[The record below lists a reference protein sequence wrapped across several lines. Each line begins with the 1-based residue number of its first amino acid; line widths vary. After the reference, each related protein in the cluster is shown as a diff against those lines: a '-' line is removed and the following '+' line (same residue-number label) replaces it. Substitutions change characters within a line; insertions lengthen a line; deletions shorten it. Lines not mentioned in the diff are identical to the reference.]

1 MFRVSLCRNFLVV
14 LMAAHYYRELLN
26 FCAHT
31 LQDRDAAADVVQE
44 TYARVIAVGRT
55 QIVAQ
60 PRALLYR
67 VARNLLADLH
77 RREQVRALES
87 LESLAESMHPLAPR
101 ELQPEEALDAR
112 QYSRAMMEVIDGLPA
127 RCREAFVL
135 NRFEGLSH
143 QQVAEQMGIS
153 RNMVAQHVIRAVL
166 ACKACDDRLRAGQ
179 GKKA

>member
-1 MFRVSLCRNFLVV
+1 
-14 LMAAHYYRELLN
+14 MAAHFYRELLN

-44 TYARVIAVGRT
+44 TYARVIALGRT
-55 QIVAQ
+55 QIVVQ

-67 VARNLLADLH
+67 VARNLLADRH
-77 RREQVRALES
+77 RREQVRAQES
-87 LESLAESMHPLAPR
+87 LETLAEAAHPLAPR
-101 ELQPEEALDAR
+101 EQQPEEVLAAR
-112 QYSRAMMEVIDGLPA
+112 QYSRAMLKVIEGLPA

-166 ACKACDDRLRAGQ
+166 ACKACDDRLRAG
-179 GKKA
+179 KEKE